1 MKCIFKLGFNIY
13 NLFNR
18 GSRNQSFSSFVLAII
33 TISLL
38 VLVPLYLV
46 IKPGF
51 FATQLMS
58 LFSVVNSS
66 YQFLFETII
75 MFGALIINTVMFI
88 MYGAS
93 KSCIW
98 FGNYIRHSTLG
109 VIK

>member
-18 GSRNQSFSSFVLAII
+18 GSRNQSFSSFVLSII

-38 VLVPLYLV
+38 VLVPLYLF
-46 IKPGF
+46 IKPVF
-51 FATQLMS
+51 FSIQLIS
-58 LFSVVNSS
+58 IYSVVNSS
-66 YQFLFETII
+66 YQFFETII
-75 MFGALIINTVMFI
+75 MIGTLFI
-88 MYGAS
+88 MYCAS

-98 FGNYIRHSTLG
+98 FGYYKRHSTLG